1 MSNRK
6 ASKTRLLL
14 VDPDPARRARILA
27 QLRGIPAIEAAS
39 MPEAFDLAESQMPN
53 AVALAA
59 ELSGEHG
66 LAMFL
71 RLVDALSAAF
81 VIYGDR
87 SADRTPQGFKASISF
102 VEVAP
107 EGGPEAI
114 LDGLLGQVSARAAD
128 GPAQIPAKANRMAG
142 AMPGLVVIGASTG
155 GVSALEAVLTSFPPD
170 CPATL
175 VVQHIRAGF
184 AEGMISRLDSR
195 CAPRIVGAR
204 DGMPVEHGH
213 VYVAAD
219 TGSHLV
225 LTARGALRCHLRPDA
240 PRHGHRPS
248 VDVLFESA
256 APRGRAVSAALLTGM
271 GADGAA
277 GMRAIRAAGGRTI
290 AQDEASCVVYGMP
303 RVAVETGAAAMVL
316 PLDRIADGLLG
327 REAALPA
334 QPSVG
339 KELTR

>member
-1 MSNRK
+1 
-6 ASKTRLLL
+6 
-14 VDPDPARRARILA
+14 
-27 QLRGIPAIEAAS
+27 

-59 ELSGEHG
+59 ELSGEAG

-87 SADRTPQGFKASISF
+87 SADRTPKRFRASIPF
-102 VEVAP
+102 VDFVS

-114 LDGLLGQVSARAAD
+114 LDGLHGQFSVTPAC
-128 GPAQIPAKANRMAG
+128 GPAAVPAKPDPMAG
-142 AMPGLVVIGASTG
+142 RTPGLVVIGASTG
-155 GVSALEAVLTSFPPD
+155 GVAALETVLTSFPPD

-195 CAPRIVGAR
+195 CAPRIVAAR
-204 DGMPVEHGH
+204 DGLPVEHGH

-219 TGSHLV
+219 TSRHLV
-225 LTARGALRCHLRPDA
+225 LAGRETLRCHLRPDA

-248 VDVLFESA
+248 VDALFESA

-271 GADGAA
+271 GVDGAA
-277 GMRAIRAAGGRTI
+277 GMHAIRAAGGRTI
-290 AQDEASCVVYGMP
+290 AQDEATCVVYGMP
-303 RVAVETGAAAMVL
+303 RVAVETGAAARVL
-316 PLDRIADGLLG
+316 PLDRIAGGLLG
-327 REAALPA
+327 REAARPA
-334 QPSVG
+334 QSPAG
-339 KELTR
+339 RELAR